1 MKGLR
6 KMICLVDGEHYLPVT
21 KSALDVLDSLEHN
34 EIVAVVFIGG
44 TEKLREFSEEGISEK
59 LERPIHFGE
68 DHHKIPYTLIEK
80 MIEKYDADVVM
91 DLSDEPIVD
100 YSKRFKIATI
110 VLRNGIPYEGPD
122 FKFYPLTEHDVLQ
135 KPSLKIL
142 GTGKRIGKTAVS
154 AYAARLIHKKEF
166 NPCIVAM
173 GRGGPEK
180 PEIVHGDSIK
190 ITPQYLMEQSDKGV
204 HAASDH
210 WEDAL
215 MSRILTIGCRRC
227 GGGMLGDVFI
237 TNMKKGAELANEVD
251 ADFIIMEGSGA
262 AIPPI
267 KTNRH
272 IVLVGA
278 NQPLFNIERFFGPFR
293 IGLADLV
300 ILTMCEEPMASPEK
314 VREIEK
320 FIKESN
326 PEAEV
331 ISTVFRPKPLENIEN
346 KNILFAT
353 TAPDSIKDV
362 LVKYLEEKYGCKV
375 VGTTSH
381 LSNRPLL
388 QKDIEKYIDEADTM
402 LTELKAAAV
411 DVATKDALEAGLDVV
426 YCDNIPKVC
435 GGREGEH
442 QALQKAIIKVVENAI
457 ADFKVDNE

>member
-21 KSALDVLDSLEHN
+21 KSALDLLDSLEHN
-34 EIVAVVFIGG
+34 EIVAVIFIGG
-44 TEKLREFSEEGISEK
+44 TEKLREISEEAISEK
-59 LERPIHFGE
+59 LERPVHFGE
-68 DHHKIPYTLIEK
+68 DHHKIPYGLIGQ
-80 MIEKYDADVVM
+80 MIYEYDADVVM

-100 YSKRFKIATI
+100 YSKRFKIATV
-110 VLRNGIPYEGPD
+110 VLEKGIPYEGPD
-122 FKFYPLTEHDVLQ
+122 FKFDPLTEYDVLK

-154 AYAARLIHKKEF
+154 AYAARLIHNRKY

-180 PEIVHGDSIK
+180 PEIVRGDLIK
-190 ITPQYLMEQSDKGV
+190 ITPKYLMEQSDKGV

-227 GGGMLGDVFI
+227 GGGMVGDVFI
-237 TNMKKGAELANEVD
+237 TNMKKGAELANDVD

-272 IVLVGA
+272 VVLVGA
-278 NQPLFNIERFFGPFR
+278 NQPIYNLEGFFGPYR
-293 IGLADLV
+293 IKLADLV
-300 ILTMCEEPMASPEK
+300 IVTMCEEPMASPDK
-314 VREIEK
+314 
-320 FIKESN
+320 IKRIKKLIRYVN

-331 ISTVFRPKPLENIEN
+331 ITTVFRPKPLENIKD

-353 TAPDSIKDV
+353 TAPESIKNV
-362 LVKYLEEKYGCKV
+362 LVDYLEENYGCKV

-388 QKDIEKYIDEADTM
+388 QKDIEKHINEADIM

-411 DVATKDALEAGLDVV
+411 DVATKDALQAGLGVV
-426 YCDNIPKVC
+426 YCDNIPLVC
-435 GGREGEH
+435 GGQEE
-442 QALQKAIIKVVENAI
+442 QKALQDAIVRVVEKSI
-457 ADFKVDNE
+457 ADFKTK